1 MVNCFLMLT
10 PYSAVMM
17 MTSPISST
25 ISSSSV
31 ISMFLPTDLS
41 STIYISPTA
50 LSFHQHSLYWVMA
63 MWLFGNSMH
72 YTYTAISNG
81 FFIGQHNDV
90 PNPILL
96 LLSELDYYPRLIYF
110 ASHFYVADFL

>member
-1 MVNCFLMLT
+1 MVNRFLMRA

-17 MTSPISST
+17 ITSPISST
-25 ISSSSV
+25 ISSV
-31 ISMFLPTDLS
+31 VLMFLPTGLS
-41 STIYISPTA
+41 STIYISPAA
-50 LSFHQHSLYWVMA
+50 LPFHHQHRLNWVIA

-90 PNPILL
+90 PNSILL
-96 LLSELDYYPRLIYF
+96 LLSELGYYPRLIYC
-110 ASHFYVADFL
+110 ASHFYMADFL

>member
-1 MVNCFLMLT
+1 MANRFLMLT
-10 PYSAVMM
+10 PYYSAVMM
-17 MTSPISST
+17 ITSPISST
-25 ISSSSV
+25 MSSV
-31 ISMFLPTDLS
+31 VSMFLPTGLS
-41 STIYISPTA
+41 STIYISPAA
-50 LSFHQHSLYWVMA
+50 LSFHQHSLYWVIA

-96 LLSELDYYPRLIYF
+96 LLSELGYYPRLIYF
-110 ASHFYVADFL
+110 ASHFYVADFF

>member
-31 ISMFLPTDLS
+31 ISRFLPTDLS
-41 STIYISPTA
+41 STIYISPACAA
-50 LSFHQHSLYWVMA
+50 LSSAQFVLGDGYVVIGKQYALHLY
-63 MWLFGNSMH
+63 
-72 YTYTAISNG
+72 
-81 FFIGQHNDV
+81 
-90 PNPILL
+90 
-96 LLSELDYYPRLIYF
+96 R
-110 ASHFYVADFL
+110 HF

>member
-1 MVNCFLMLT
+1 MVNRFLMCA
-10 PYSAVMM
+10 PYSVMM
-17 MTSPISST
+17 ITSPISSAM
-25 ISSSSV
+25 SSV
-31 ISMFLPTDLS
+31 VSMFLPTGLS
-41 STIYISPTA
+41 STIYISPAA

-63 MWLFGNSMH
+63 MWLFGNSMY

-96 LLSELDYYPRLIYF
+96 LLSELGYYPRLIYF